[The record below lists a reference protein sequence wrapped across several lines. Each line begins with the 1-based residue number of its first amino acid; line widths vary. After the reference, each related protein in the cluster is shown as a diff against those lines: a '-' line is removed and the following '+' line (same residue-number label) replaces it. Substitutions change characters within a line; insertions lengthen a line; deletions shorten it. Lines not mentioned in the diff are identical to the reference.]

1 MSAPPLCKNCGGGLP
16 QHQEGPCWC
25 RTCLEKPTS
34 ERCREYVPRPP
45 KTESKEKSGFGK
57 KPPTPPKKAPK
68 SMDAD
73 GGEATPPM
81 PALPELG
88 TAERIVLDAVRA
100 SQERGC
106 TDSDIALKTELAH
119 HDVIAARSALVSSGM
134 LFDSGQRRRD
144 DKGREYVAWL
154 ATQPSEAVSDDDSPP
169 LLVRDD
175 VHVSHEGMKTVLHAG
190 ATQIRLSITPGDP
203 VEVATT
209 PNRAD
214 PDQDDGPEISTLLIV
229 DGSED
234 MFLQARDPFITTERI
249 VEMMDDIITPAISAL
264 TAVKK
269 DL

>member
-25 RTCLEKPTS
+25 RTCMEKPSS

-45 KTESKEKSGFGK
+45 KSESKEKSGFGK
-57 KPPTPPKKAPK
+57 KPPKPPKKAPK

-73 GGEATPPM
+73 GGEEAPLM
-81 PALPELG
+81 PALPESG

-100 SQERGC
+100 AQERGC
-106 TDSDIALKTELAH
+106 TDSDVAVKAELAR
-119 HDVIAARSALVSSGM
+119 HDVVEARSALVSDGM

-144 DKGREYVAWL
+144 GKGRECVAWV
-154 ATQPSEAVSDDDSPP
+154 ATQPSEVVSDEDVPP

-175 VHVSHEGMKTVLHAG
+175 VYVSHEGMKTVLHAG
-190 ATQIRLSITPGDP
+190 ATRICLSIAPGDP
-203 VEVATT
+203 VEVVTT
-209 PNRAD
+209 PRRAD
-214 PDQDDGPEISTLLIV
+214 PDQDDGPGVSTLLVV

-234 MFLQARDPFITTERI
+234 MYLQARDPFITAERI
-249 VEMMDDIITPAISAL
+249 VEMMDDIITPAISTL